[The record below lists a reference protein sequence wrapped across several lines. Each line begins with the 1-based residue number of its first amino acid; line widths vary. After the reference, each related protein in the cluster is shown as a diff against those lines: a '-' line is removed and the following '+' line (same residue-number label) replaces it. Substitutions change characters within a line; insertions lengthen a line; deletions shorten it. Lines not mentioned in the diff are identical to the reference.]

1 MTVSIRNIFQ
11 NIKKYKN
18 FLEQISDV
26 SKENFLIDEHSNQIT
41 IFPSV
46 IELVTLSD
54 QYQYYW

>member
-18 FLEQISDV
+18 LLEQISDV

>member
-18 FLEQISDV
+18 LLEQISDV

-41 IFPSV
+41 IFPSI